1 MSASPEHEQGV
12 PLREAV
18 WSETD
23 HPLGWDSLEAQ
34 TWLFCRQALQQSS
47 AVLILE
53 AHWLAAS
60 IQYYNVS
67 LSTPHMAI
75 SDLML

>member
-1 MSASPEHEQGV
+1 MGFARGTNLVILPTGIAAIVCSVDFG
-12 PLREAV
+12 
-18 WSETD
+18 
-23 HPLGWDSLEAQ
+23 
-34 TWLFCRQALQQSS
+34 SS
-47 AVLILE
+47 
-53 AHWLAAS
+53 WLAAS